1 MIQMA
6 SVVPDTWR
14 FAELL
19 TKEFDDISQI
29 FPAFEGKAGTATSGY
44 QTNLLQEASDTV
56 HSPDARGY
64 ELAIRDALY
73 KFRRMMR
80 TGYTVERMISFSGR
94 SKIPEVFE
102 FSSDNID
109 EHAIIRVQVGSG
121 LSQFKAARIQQL
133 MEFRKEGLLG
143 DPNDPEVKRR
153 VLSLIDLGGVEE
165 FQERAAMDEDLA
177 RSENLD
183 ILDGKDIPVPQFYE
197 DHMSHYQAHTDELK
211 SPANKDMP
219 AETRLKLMAHTIL
232 HVNWMNPQAAY
243 DLAMKTNLMELVQQG
258 LIQPP
263 PPPMMGGPQPGQ
275 PGQGGPPQP
284 GGQPNQGPPPQPGGP
299 TPTPQQ

>member
-64 ELAIRDALY
+64 ELSIRDALY

-197 DHMSHYQAHTDELK
+197 DHMAHYQAHTDELK

-232 HVNWMNPQAAY
+232 HVNWMNPQAAF
-243 DLAMKTNLMELVQQG
+243 DLAVKTNLTELVEQG

-263 PPPMMGGPQPGQ
+263 PPQMMGGPQPGQ
-275 PGQGGPPQP
+275 PGQGGPPQQ
-284 GGQPNQGPPPQPGGP
+284 GGQPNQGPPPQQGGP
-299 TPTPQQ
+299 TPTP